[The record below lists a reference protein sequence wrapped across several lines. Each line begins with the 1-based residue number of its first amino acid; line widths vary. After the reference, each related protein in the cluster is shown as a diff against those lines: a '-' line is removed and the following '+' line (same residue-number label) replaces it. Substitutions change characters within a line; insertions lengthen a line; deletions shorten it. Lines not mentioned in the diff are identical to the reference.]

1 MRAVL
6 DASAV
11 LAALLDEPGATR
23 VGEALD
29 AGVVS
34 AVNLAEIAAALVR
47 NGASDREARAVL
59 KALALTVVPADEA
72 MAIDAGLMRPITDRA
87 GLSLGD
93 RFCLAL
99 ARRLGAPALT
109 ADRKWGEVAEAL
121 GVEVELIR

>member
-1 MRAVL
+1 MRIVL

-11 LAALLDEPGATR
+11 LAALLDEPGARR

-29 AGVVS
+29 AAVIS

-47 NGASDREARAVL
+47 NGAGEAEARAVL
-59 KALALTVVPADEA
+59 QALALTVVPADEA
-72 MAIDAGLMRPITDRA
+72 LAIDAGLMRPITDRA

-109 ADRKWGEVAEAL
+109 ADRKWSEVAEAL
-121 GVEVELIR
+121 GVEVEMIR